1 MADNDLIITLSG
13 VGKKYRRWVFKHID
27 FQFSSSS
34 SYGIA
39 GRNGTG
45 KSTLMRI
52 ISGFLTPS
60 RGTVT
65 YQDGAS
71 SIALENFGTRVSF
84 VAPYISIIE
93 ELTVEE
99 QIKFHF
105 RFQEVRSQTNTS
117 ILEMVKLNEHGRT
130 LVSDLSSGMMQ
141 RLKLGL
147 ALVSDTPVLLLDE
160 PTSYLDRENREWFHT
175 MINQHRDN
183 RLVIIASNDAEDL
196 ELCEEIIDVESFQ

>member
-1 MADNDLIITLSG
+1 MADDDLIITLSG

-27 FQFSSSS
+27 FQFSSRS

-65 YQDGAS
+65 YQGGAS
-71 SIALENFGTRVSF
+71 NTLDNFGPRVSF

-99 QIKFHF
+99 HIKFHF
-105 RFQEVRSQTNTS
+105 RFQQTRNMTGES
-117 ILEMVKLNEHGRT
+117 VLEIVKLGEHGRT

-147 ALVSDTPVLLLDE
+147 ALISSTPVLLLDE
-160 PTSYLDRENREWFHT
+160 PTSYLDRENRKWFHT
-175 MINQHRDN
+175 MINRYRDN
-183 RLVIIASNDAEDL
+183 RLVIIASNDPEDL
-196 ELCEEIIDVESFQ
+196 ELCEQIIDVESFQ

>member
-1 MADNDLIITLSG
+1 MADDDLIITLSG

-65 YQDGAS
+65 YHDGRS
-71 SIALENFGTRVSF
+71 SITLDNFGPMVSF

-99 QIKFHF
+99 HIDFHF
-105 RFQEVRSQTNTS
+105 RFQQASNLTGKSV
-117 ILEMVKLNEHGRT
+117 LEIVKLKEHGRT

-147 ALVSDTPVLLLDE
+147 ALISSTPVLLLDE
-160 PTSYLDRENREWFHT
+160 PTSYLDRENRTWFHS
-175 MINQHRDN
+175 MIDQYRDN
-183 RLVIIASNDAEDL
+183 RLVIIASNDPEDL
-196 ELCEEIIDVESFQ
+196 ELCEQIIDVESFQ

>member
-1 MADNDLIITLSG
+1 MANDDLLITLSG

-27 FQFSSSS
+27 FQFSSHS

-60 RGTVT
+60 RGTVA
-65 YQDGAS
+65 YQKKTLPIDMDK
-71 SIALENFGTRVSF
+71 FGTHVSY

-99 QIKFHF
+99 HIAFHF
-105 RFQEVRSQTNTS
+105 KFQQVHHL
-117 ILEMVKLNEHGRT
+117 LEKNVLELVKLKEHHKT

-147 ALVSDTPVLLLDE
+147 ALFSSTPVLLLDE
-160 PTSYLDRENREWFHT
+160 PTSYLDRENRVWFHT
-175 MINQHRDN
+175 MINEYRDN
-183 RLVIIASNDAEDL
+183 RLVIIASNDPEDL
-196 ELCEEIIDVESFQ
+196 ELCEQIIDVESFQ